1 MPEQNLKYPESRPF
15 VKICGLTDP
24 SAARACADMGADAVG
39 LVFFEKSPRYVF
51 DDLAQKI
58 SLSLGHDTKTL
69 ATGVFVNETYDR
81 IMKKAEQIPL
91 QAVQLHG
98 DEKPELVAKLVR
110 QGIIVIK
117 AVFAGK
123 KPFLYSAPDWQ
134 EASYLLAEC
143 GAGPLPGG
151 NAEEWNWAD
160 AAGISAQTPV
170 IVAGGLTPDNV
181 RSALQKS
188 KAAGADI
195 SSGVES
201 APGIKDL
208 GKVKNFIRQMN
219 MRHTRRLK

>member
-1 MPEQNLKYPESRPF
+1 MSEHNLKQAGSHPF

-24 SAARACADMGADAVG
+24 DAARACADMGADAVG
-39 LVFFEKSPRYVF
+39 LVFFEKSPRFVS
-51 DDLAQKI
+51 DDRAREI
-58 SLSLGHDTKTL
+58 SRALEQKTL

-81 IMKKAEQIPL
+81 IMGKIDKIPL

-98 DEKPELVAKLVR
+98 NEKPELVAKLAR

-123 KPFLYSAPDWQ
+123 TPFLESAPAWQ
-134 EASYLLAEC
+134 KASYLLAEC
-143 GAGPLPGG
+143 GSGSLPGG
-151 NAEEWNWAD
+151 NAKEWNWSD
-160 AAGISAQTPV
+160 AARIRTRTPV

-181 RSALQKS
+181 QSALEKS

-208 GKVKNFIRQMN
+208 KKIKAFMQKTN
-219 MRHTRRLK
+219 MRETGE

>member
-1 MPEQNLKYPESRPF
+1 MTENNLRQVEKCPF

-24 SAARACADMGADAVG
+24 AAALACADMGADAVG
-39 LVFFEKSPRYVF
+39 LVFFEKSPRYVS
-51 DDLAQKI
+51 DDRAREI
-58 SLSLGHDTKTL
+58 SRALGQKTL
-69 ATGVFVNETYDR
+69 TTGVFVNETYDR
-81 IMKKAEQIPL
+81 IMEKVDKIPL

-98 DEKPELVAKLVR
+98 HEKPELVAKLAR
-110 QGIIVIK
+110 QGVIVIK
-117 AVFAGK
+117 AVFAGRQ
-123 KPFLYSAPDWQ
+123 PFLESAPDWQ

-143 GAGPLPGG
+143 GAGTLPGG

-160 AAGISAQTPV
+160 AARIRTRTPV

-181 RSALQKS
+181 QSALEKS

-208 GKVKNFIRQMN
+208 KKVKTFMQKIN
-219 MRHTRRLK
+219 MRYTGE